1 MYMFDVYLY
10 SDNNKQKNKHYEKLF
25 SKTKLPN
32 YSRAVNSCL
41 FFNPINI

>member
-1 MYMFDVYLY
+1 MYICTQIITNKK
-10 SDNNKQKNKHYEKLF
+10 NNYEKLF
-25 SKTKLPN
+25 TKTKLPN